1 MSKFIKLLNN
11 PIINH
16 INPKLEQIEEID
28 SLIFN
33 KQVKKTLKEYRKNK
47 IKLSIFQAD
56 RFENL
61 WIKD

>member
-1 MSKFIKLLNN
+1 MSKFIELLNN
-11 PIINH
+11 PIIHH

>member
-1 MSKFIKLLNN
+1 MSKLIELQNN
-11 PIINH
+11 PVINH
-16 INPKLEQIEEID
+16 YNPKLEQIEKID

-61 WIKD
+61 WVKD